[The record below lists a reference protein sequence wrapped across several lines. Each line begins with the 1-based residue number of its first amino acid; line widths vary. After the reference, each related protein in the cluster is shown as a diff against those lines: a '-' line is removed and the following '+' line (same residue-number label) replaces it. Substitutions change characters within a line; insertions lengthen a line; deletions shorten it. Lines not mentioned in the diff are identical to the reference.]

1 MYHYEKVLKASNI
14 VWLDSSACNLRRHWP
29 ECVGHV
35 PVNRTFYF
43 TDAIDI
49 LQGAIVPCQLVL
61 NLGLF
66 FFCSKTFLWIIFSV
80 IFKSMNHQLVDKMN

>member
-1 MYHYEKVLKASNI
+1 MNVRVAFSETSIQTVYHYEKVLKASNI

-49 LQGAIVPCQLVL
+49 LQGAIVPRPI
-61 NLGLF
+61 
-66 FFCSKTFLWIIFSV
+66 SA
-80 IFKSMNHQLVDKMN
+80 